1 MNLELALR
9 MCEAAVRQAVR
20 EGALI
25 SVAVVDAGGHLVA
38 FQRMDGARITGP
50 VLAPGKA
57 YTAVAHR
64 MATADLAPLVLPGG
78 ELYGLAGDRYVC
90 FGGGVPLGEFGE
102 VGEFGEPGDG
112 RGVGE
117 VAGAVGVSGGTVP
130 QDIACAEAAAALWE
144 GA

>member
-1 MNLELALR
+1 VNLELALR
-9 MCEAAVRQAVR
+9 MCEAAVKQAGR

-38 FQRMDGARITGP
+38 FQRMDGAEIAGP

-64 MATADLAPLVLPGG
+64 MSTADLAPLVVPGG

-90 FGGGVPLGEFGE
+90 FGGGIPLS
-102 VGEFGEPGDG
+102 EPGKDH
-112 RGVGE
+112 RV
-117 VAGAVGVSGGTVP
+117 VGAVGVSGGTVA
-130 QDIACAEAAAALWE
+130 QDVACAEVATALWE

>member
-9 MCEAAVRQAVR
+9 MCEAAVRQAAR

-64 MATADLAPLVLPGG
+64 MPTADLAPLVLPGG

-90 FGGGVPLGEFGE
+90 FGGGVPLGE
-102 VGEFGEPGDG
+102 PGDE
-112 RGVGE
+112 RGVSGVSA
-117 VAGAVGVSGGTVP
+117 VAGAVGVSGGTVS
-130 QDIACAEAAAALWE
+130 QDVACAEAAAALWE

>member
-9 MCEAAVRQAVR
+9 MCEAAVRQAAR

-64 MATADLAPLVLPGG
+64 MPTADLAPLVLPGG

-90 FGGGVPLGEFGE
+90 FGGGVPLGE
-102 VGEFGEPGDG
+102 PGDG
-112 RGVGE
+112 RMGSE
-117 VAGAVGVSGGTVP
+117 VAGAVGVSGGTVS
-130 QDIACAEAAAALWE
+130 QDVACAEAAAALWE

>member
-9 MCEAAVRQAVR
+9 MCEAAVRQATR

-25 SVAVVDAGGHLVA
+25 SVAVVDAGGHLIA

-64 MATADLAPLVLPGG
+64 MPTADLAELVLPGG

-90 FGGGVPLGEFGE
+90 LGGGVPLGE
-102 VGEFGEPGDG
+102 PGDG
-112 RGVGE
+112 RGTGREMRE
-117 VAGAVGVSGGTVP
+117 VAGAVGVSGGTVS
-130 QDIACAEAAAALWE
+130 QDVACAEAAAALWE
-144 GA
+144 SA

>member
-9 MCEAAVRQAVR
+9 MCEAAVRQAAR
-20 EGALI
+20 EGALV

-90 FGGGVPLGEFGE
+90 FGGGVPLGE
-102 VGEFGEPGDG
+102 PGDG
-112 RGVGE
+112 RGMGE
-117 VAGAVGVSGGTVP
+117 VAGAVGVSGGTVS
-130 QDIACAEAAAALWE
+130 QDVACAEAAAALWE